1 MKSEGAQWNAEG
13 GGGGGSVAYRTPLI
27 FFTPYQRVTKGIG
40 DTVTPTM
47 RRVRL
52 MKYAY
57 MNSNAMV
64 RNRRK
69 RLECHRSKKNLEK
82 LLRFFIPTAFET
94 FTARFVPWRN
104 CSYLVA

>member
-1 MKSEGAQWNAEG
+1 MKSEG
-13 GGGGGSVAYRTPLI
+13 SHHYFLPH
-27 FFTPYQRVTKGIG
+27 TKVSKGVG

-52 MKYAY
+52 IKYAY

-69 RLECHRSKKNLEK
+69 RLECHRSKKKPREIVK
-82 LLRFFIPTAFET
+82 IFYSDGFRDVYGTVRT
-94 FTARFVPWRN
+94 
-104 CSYLVA
+104 VA

>member
-1 MKSEGAQWNAEG
+1 MKSEG
-13 GGGGGSVAYRTPLI
+13 SHHYFLPHTK
-27 FFTPYQRVTKGIG
+27 VTKGVG

-52 MKYAY
+52 IKYAY

-104 CSYLVA
+104 CSYLVECRKA

>member
-1 MKSEGAQWNAEG
+1 MKSEG
-13 GGGGGSVAYRTPLI
+13 SHH
-27 FFTPYQRVTKGIG
+27 FFLPHTKVTKGVG

-52 MKYAY
+52 IKYAY

-69 RLECHRSKKNLEK
+69 RLECHRSKKNPREIVK
-82 LLRFFIPTAFET
+82 IFYSDGFRDVYGTVRT
-94 FTARFVPWRN
+94 
-104 CSYLVA
+104 VA

>member
-1 MKSEGAQWNAEG
+1 MKSEG
-13 GGGGGSVAYRTPLI
+13 SHHYFLPHTK
-27 FFTPYQRVTKGIG
+27 VTKGVG

-52 MKYAY
+52 IKYAY

-82 LLRFFIPTAFET
+82 LLRFFILTAFET
-94 FTARFVPWRN
+94 FTARFVPWRQ
-104 CSYLVA
+104 CSCVVDVIADGSMFSN